1 MKKNPKTIWK
11 QTLIKMNF
19 VSQKTIILSIES
31 SKIILL
37 ISIKITRK
45 INNSEYLQENLSF

>member
-1 MKKNPKTIWK
+1 
-11 QTLIKMNF
+11 MNF